1 MSDYLKDMMARRRKR
16 IAEEYGV
23 LTHAE
28 RRRLAATERPAR
40 DFEAALLSR
49 EDVAVIAEVK
59 KRSPA
64 AGPIAPQLDA
74 GKQALRYQAGG
85 AAAVSVLTEPEDFGG
100 AFSDLRDVSAAVELP
115 ILCKDFVVD
124 PIQLFVARA
133 NGAHAVLLMVSVLG
147 SELVEYLNLAL
158 TLEMTPIVEVIDEPE
173 LDGALAAGA
182 NTVLVNSRDLR
193 TLIIDK
199 NRAHRVTKIA
209 AGSGA
214 KVISASGIESRE
226 DVVAA
231 AKAGAHGVLVGEA
244 LMRLPCPIDLLKQ
257 LTGVLRLEGRV
268 KCPTKRGSC

>member
-16 IAEEYGV
+16 ITEEYGA

-28 RRRLAATERPAR
+28 RRRLAAAERPSR

-64 AGPIAPQLDA
+64 AGPIALRLDA

-85 AAAVSVLTEPEDFGG
+85 ATAVSVLTEPEDFGG
-100 AFSDLRDVSAAVELP
+100 AFSDLRDVAAAVELP
-115 ILCKDFVVD
+115 VLCKDFVVD
-124 PIQLFVARA
+124 PVQLFVARA

-147 SELVEYLNLAL
+147 SELVEYLDLAL
-158 TLEMTPIVEVIDEPE
+158 TLGMTPIVEVIDESE
-173 LDGALAAGA
+173 LGDALAAGA
-182 NTVLVNSRDLR
+182 STVLVNSRDLR

-199 NRAHRVTKIA
+199 TRAHRVAKVA

-231 AKAGAHGVLVGEA
+231 AKTGAHGVLVGEA
-244 LMRLPCPIDLLKQ
+244 LMRSSCPIDLLKQ
-257 LTGVLRLEGRV
+257 LAGVSRLERRV
-268 KCPTKRGSC
+268 KCPIKQGSC